1 MQQIVVRSD
10 ASLDKF
16 KALAHLLDSAFHVP
30 GTRIRIGVDSL
41 LGLIPIVGDVL
52 SAMIGAYIVR
62 SAAGFGVPRI
72 VQTRM
77 MLNLWIDTVIG
88 MIPFVGDLFDIGWK
102 ANIRNVAL
110 MEQAMTDPDAA
121 RRSSYR
127 VMVGLTLIAVLAL
140 APVVVLVL
148 WLTGTIRFQ

>member
-16 KALAHLLDSAFHVP
+16 KALANLLDSAFHVP
-30 GTRIRIGVDSL
+30 GTRIRIGVDAL
-41 LGLIPIVGDVL
+41 LGLIPVVGDVL
-52 SAMIGAYIVR
+52 SAMLGAYIVR

-88 MIPFVGDLFDIGWK
+88 AIPFVGDLFDIGWK

-127 VMVGLTLIAVLAL
+127 VMFGLAVISAVLLSAII
-140 APVVVLVL
+140 VLIL